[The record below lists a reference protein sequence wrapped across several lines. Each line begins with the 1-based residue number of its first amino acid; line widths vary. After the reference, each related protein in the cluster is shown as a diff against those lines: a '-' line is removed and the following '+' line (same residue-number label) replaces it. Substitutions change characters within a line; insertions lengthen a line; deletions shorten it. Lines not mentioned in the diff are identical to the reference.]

1 MFGTSNYGNNR
12 PLPIVKN
19 KKATGLFKGEFRGQ
33 TMKEFVGPRAKTY
46 AYLMDNDTEHKKAKG
61 TKKCKLKRR
70 LMFKNYK
77 D

>member
-12 PLPIVKN
+12 PLPIVKS

-33 TMKEFVGPRAKTY
+33 TMKEFVGLRAKTY
-46 AYLMDNDTEHKKAKG
+46 AYLMDNDTEHKKVKG